1 LLLDAV
7 PEVADAIDEDDDEE
21 ERDDTDDCGVNVKL
35 IFDDCILFC
44 FILYLLYYFFLYFC
58 LFEQNRFVS
67 QFINCLFKK
76 GV

>member
-44 FILYLLYYFFLYFC
+44 FILYLLYYFFFIF
-58 LFEQNRFVS
+58 LFV
-67 QFINCLFKK
+67 
-76 GV
+76 